1 MENKIKCNVSSC
13 THNVNCNCDAKSV
26 EVNCNCCNCANSS
39 EQTLCKTFVK
49 KINE

>member
-13 THNVNCNCDAKSV
+13 THNVNCRCDAKDI
-26 EVNCNCCNCANSS
+26 EVNCNCCNCASTS

-49 KINE
+49 KIID